1 MKGSIAK
8 SVEIYSTQQAE
19 RKKQRYLHTVIIVS
33 YKPSVVAAAVGDG
46 VGMVTTADV
55 LAATVD
61 CSVTVCVAIATVI
74 DDVAT
79 LVDTMVDSMA
89 TVGVTVAR
97 VTKELQISLLSW
109 RFMDASIRS
118 SNSESCS
125 SYMHQYTH
133 TKCYNMIILLLTTT

>member
-8 SVEIYSTQQAE
+8 SVEIYTSQQAE
-19 RKKQRYLHTVIIVS
+19 RKKQRYLHTVIVL
-33 YKPSVVAAAVGDG
+33 YKPNVVAAGVGDG
-46 VGMVTTADV
+46 VGMVTTAGV

-61 CSVTVCVAIATVI
+61 CSVTVCVVIATVT

-133 TKCYNMIILLLTTT
+133 TKCYNML

>member
-8 SVEIYSTQQAE
+8 SVEIYTSQQAE
-19 RKKQRYLHTVIIVS
+19 RKKQRYLHTVIVL
-33 YKPSVVAAAVGDG
+33 YKPNVVAAGVGDV

-61 CSVTVCVAIATVI
+61 CSVTVCVVIATVT

>member
-8 SVEIYSTQQAE
+8 SVEIYTSQQAE
-19 RKKQRYLHTVIIVS
+19 RKKQRYLHTVIVL
-33 YKPSVVAAAVGDG
+33 YKPNVVPAGVDVG
-46 VGMVTTADV
+46 VMVTTLGV
-55 LAATVD
+55 LATTVVD
-61 CSVTVCVAIATVI
+61 CCSVTVCVVIATVT

-97 VTKELQISLLSW
+97 VTKESQISLLSW
-109 RFMDASIRS
+109 RFMDVSIRS